1 MRTTEPPPS
10 ARGSLAPSLG
20 LAFYKY
26 HGLGNDFVVLD
37 FALKPHDAPGLAM
50 RTEEALRRV
59 SDVAWVKQVCDRH
72 FGIGADGVL
81 LVTPPET
88 SGARA
93 RMTVLNADGSRP
105 EMCGNGLRCVALHL
119 TRRAGVERAE
129 YTIDTDAGPRLCS
142 IERAGD
148 EGQVTAA
155 LGRAQVSGQVEHSIA
170 GERLLVTQVNVGN
183 PHAVI
188 FDTNHNDTQIDR
200 LGPELSLR
208 VRGGVNVEFV
218 RPAHNDRFEIVVWE
232 RGVGRTL
239 ACGTGAAAVAAA
251 AAVAGRAR
259 FDSWIVTALPGGA
272 LAVRVHEGT
281 LEVDQRG
288 PAELVYS
295 GRLALDS
302 SGAKVADFA

>member
-10 ARGSLAPSLG
+10 LRGSLLPSIG
-20 LAFYKY
+20 LPFYKY
-26 HGLGNDFVVLD
+26 HGLGNDFIVLD
-37 FALKPHDAPGLAM
+37 FALKQQDTPAIAA

-59 SDVAWVKQVCDRH
+59 TDAAWVQRVCDRH

-88 SGARA
+88 DGARA

-119 TRRAGVERAE
+119 GRRAGAERAE
-129 YTIDTDAGPRLCS
+129 YTVDTDAGPRLCNVD
-142 IERAGD
+142 RAGD

-155 LGRAQVSGQVEHSIA
+155 LGRAQVAGQVEHSIG

-188 FDTNHNDTQIDR
+188 FDALYNETQIDR
-200 LGPELSLR
+200 LAAELSLR

-218 RPAHNDRFEIVVWE
+218 RPASSERFEIVVWE

-251 AAVAGRAR
+251 ASVAGRAR
-259 FDSWIVTALPGGA
+259 FDSWIATGLPGGA
-272 LAVRVHEGT
+272 LAVRVHEHT
-281 LEVDQRG
+281 LDVDQRG

-295 GRLALDS
+295 GRLALG
-302 SGAKVADFA
+302 SGGAQSADFD